1 MRPDTTKGMLLFGMV
16 LGVTFAF
23 IVILSHSNSVEEPL
37 LRMLK
42 QGGFLLML
50 AAGSIFGA
58 ILSAYG
64 MFHDWFYKRTGKK
77 SRNSTVA
84 VFCSPALISI
94 LILFLMGDQTQTLFS
109 RLVLYLAGGALLI
122 GLCLIQIPNR
132 RRN

>member
-23 IVILSHSNSVEEPL
+23 IVILSHSNFMEEPL

-64 MFHDWFYKRTGKK
+64 MFLDWFYKRTGKK
-77 SRNSTVA
+77 A
-84 VFCSPALISI
+84 E
-94 LILFLMGDQTQTLFS
+94 TQQLQYF
-109 RLVLYLAGGALLI
+109 VV
-122 GLCLIQIPNR
+122 R
-132 RRN
+132 R

>member
-23 IVILSHSNSVEEPL
+23 IVILSHSNFVEEPL

-64 MFHDWFYKRTGKK
+64 MFLDWFYKRTEKK